1 MFRRTLPIAC
11 VIATALV
18 WASPIA
24 AQKGKMTFADVMQ
37 QVTKCKVDELRSMMT
52 GQPTGGLD
60 AASAA
65 AAQNAFQID
74 ASSIKDTDG
83 TPVLVAAAATDCV
96 EGVHV
101 LLNAGADVADTDK
114 DGRTALHAAA
124 ASSTQ
129 SMVQLLV
136 ERKSDINA
144 QTKAG
149 DTPLSLAKTNNY
161 KGKTDQRDKIVKYLT
176 GKGAKDKS

>member
-1 MFRRTLPIAC
+1 MVRRIVPVAAAIVAAVLC
-11 VIATALV
+11 
-18 WASPIA
+18 ASPTS
-24 AQKGKMTFADVMQ
+24 AQKGKMSFADVMQ
-37 QVTKCKVDELRSMMT
+37 AMNKCKVDDIKSMIT
-52 GQPTGGLD
+52 GVPSGGLD
-60 AASAA
+60 AQTAA
-65 AAQNAFQID
+65 ASQNAFAVD
-74 ASSIKDTDG
+74 ASTIKDTDG
-83 TPVLVAAAATDCV
+83 TPLLVAAAATDCV

-101 LLNAGADVADTDK
+101 LLNNGGDVNDTDK
-114 DGRTALHAAA
+114 NGRTALHAAA

-136 ERKSDINA
+136 ERHSDVNA
-144 QTKAG
+144 KDKGG

>member
-1 MFRRTLPIAC
+1 MVSRIVPVAAAIVAAVLC
-11 VIATALV
+11 
-18 WASPIA
+18 ASPTS
-24 AQKGKMTFADVMQ
+24 AQKGKMSFADVMQ
-37 QVTKCKVDELRSMMT
+37 AMTKCKVDDVKSMIT
-52 GQPTGGLD
+52 GMPAGGLN
-60 AASAA
+60 AQSAA
-65 AAQNAFQID
+65 ASQNAFAVD
-74 ASSIKDTDG
+74 VSTIKDTDG
-83 TPVLVAAAATDCV
+83 TPLLVAAAATDCV

-101 LLNAGADVADTDK
+101 LLNNGAEVADTDK

-136 ERKSDINA
+136 ERHSDINA
-144 QTKAG
+144 KDKAG

-176 GKGAKDKS
+176 SKGAKDKG